1 MSTFVPGGG
10 SSDIANS
17 DESGVV
23 RSVVVIDDHLLL
35 AEALVD
41 VLEGYGVDARAA
53 EALTIDGILNDLTTS
68 PPDAVILDHHLGGEI
83 GTSTALIP
91 KINQL
96 GIAVLVVTGDMGRMT
111 VAECLEAGAAGV
123 LNKGV
128 PAGAVLEGLTKAV
141 SGRQIV
147 TDAERQELITALRE
161 ERSRRSRRLSRFDQL
176 TPREAE
182 VLRMICDGLSAAE
195 IADESYVS
203 LATVRSQIRSILMK
217 LGVRSQLAAAA
228 EARQSGWLDAAG
240 TDIEL
245 PHAGLG

>member
-1 MSTFVPGGG
+1 M
-10 SSDIANS
+10 
-17 DESGVV
+17 
-23 RSVVVIDDHLLL
+23 VVIDDHLLL

-41 VLEGYGVDARAA
+41 VLEGYGVAARAA
-53 EALTIDGILNDLTTS
+53 EALTIEGILSDLS
-68 PPDAVILDHHLGGEI
+68 ANPPDAVILDHHLGGEI

-91 KINQL
+91 EINAL
-96 GIAVLVVTGDMGRMT
+96 GIAVLVVTGDMGRLT

-147 TDAERQELITALRE
+147 TAAERQELIAALRE
-161 ERSRRSRRLSRFDQL
+161 DRSRRNRRLSRFNEL

-182 VLRMICDGLSAAE
+182 VLRMICDGLSATE

-228 EARQSGWLDAAG
+228 EARQSGWLAA
-240 TDIEL
+240 TDPDTDL
-245 PHAGLG
+245 PYAGSG

>member
-1 MSTFVPGGG
+1 MVPGAGG
-10 SSDIANS
+10 NNIANT
-17 DESGVV
+17 DDLGVV
-23 RSVVVIDDHLLL
+23 RSVVVIDDHRLL
-35 AEALVD
+35 AETLVD
-41 VLEGYGVDARAA
+41 VLEGYGVAARSIEAMTFDA
-53 EALTIDGILNDLTTS
+53 ILGDLGAN

-83 GTSTALIP
+83 GTSTVLIP
-91 KINQL
+91 EINDL
-96 GIAVLVVTGDMGRMT
+96 GIAVLVVTGDMGRLT

-141 SGRQIV
+141 AGRQIV
-147 TDAERQELITALRE
+147 SEAERQELIAALRE
-161 ERSRRSRRLSRFDQL
+161 ERSRRSRRLSRFNEL

-182 VLRMICDGLSAAE
+182 VLRMICDGMSAAE

-228 EARQSGWLDAAG
+228 EARQSGWLESTSVD
-240 TDIEL
+240 TDL
-245 PHAGLG
+245 PNVGLA